1 MAAVVSAQPK
11 FLYMVLY
18 RSRMGWVA
26 YGSPVTHFAD
36 LDACVWDGAERLP
49 VLGGKLDRVVSKDP
63 SLILES

>member
-36 LDACVWDGAERLP
+36 LDACV
-49 VLGGKLDRVVSKDP
+49 
-63 SLILES
+63 